1 MNLLNL
7 SPLLFG
13 AGLVTLAG
21 GLYLLQ
27 QLRIRY
33 TRIPVATTLF
43 WAEAVRDAPVRVFR
57 QRFKHWLAWLLCLL
71 ICALLWLGFADLR
84 TDRSETANFYALILD
99 GSAQSAVGNDF
110 EISKQQLLNDVRS
123 YPDQQR
129 EVYFAG
135 EHNLKVLASDEE
147 TKVLKQ
153 RLDDQTPVSAR
164 SSVEDQLRL
173 IARDAVNAENQVHVI
188 VYGRSAIPPE
198 VIGDLPDNMSVESRL
213 PEDDSEFSN
222 RGIVALGVGE
232 PLSGAWDRVDV
243 LIRVLHNNADTV
255 VASDLTITVGD
266 QVVSSDNLRE
276 VEDSDFLLSDVL
288 ADGSQLNVSLAGED
302 DLEFDNE
309 ASLVLPTRRQ
319 IPVYLGANVPASI
332 LPAINADPA
341 IIIVPESEAEV
352 AVLGPTDPPSTLP
365 TFRVV
370 AEAAQEQAFEIG
382 YVGPQDIT
390 SERALD
396 RTIERLGLEQIDAT
410 AIGQEIEREISV
422 RLHFGDQRF
431 VSVWQPVVEDEFNFR
446 ESISFPLFISK
457 SMRYLADE
465 APWYAYLAAGRQAI
479 EQSAGTSLADTDA
492 LSELAV
498 GTYFVRNATGEFEL
512 TDELPGVISLLD
524 KTSTVGSV
532 RPDVVDNGT
541 APTTSPYPLWEL
553 ITWLML
559 FALALVFTEWYIYQ
573 RRLMP

>member
-7 SPLLFG
+7 SPLFFG
-13 AGLVTLAG
+13 AGLAALAV

-57 QRFKHWLAWLLCLL
+57 QRFKHWLAWLLAVL
-71 ICALLWLGFADLR
+71 ICWLLLLGFADLR

-99 GSAQSAVGNDF
+99 GSAQSAVGDDF
-110 EISKQQLLNDVRS
+110 ENSKQQILNDVRL
-123 YPDQQR
+123 YPNQQR

-135 EHNLKVLASDEE
+135 EHHLKLLAPDED
-147 TKVLKQ
+147 TKVLQQ

-173 IARDAVNAENQVHVI
+173 LSRDAVNAENQVHVI
-188 VYGRSAIPPE
+188 VYGRAAIPPE
-198 VIGDLPDNMSVESRL
+198 VIDDLPDNMSVEQRL
-213 PEDDSEFSN
+213 PTEEDEFSN

-232 PLSGAWDRVDV
+232 PLSGAWDKVDV
-243 LIRVLHNNADTV
+243 LVRVLNTNTDSVTIT
-255 VASDLTITVGD
+255 DLTITINDQAIANEKLTAVG
-266 QVVSSDNLRE
+266 S
-276 VEDSDFLLSDVL
+276 SDFLLSDVQ
-288 ADGSQLNVSLAGED
+288 ADGSQMSVTLLGED

-309 ASLVLPTRRQ
+309 ASLILPERTQ
-319 IPVYLGANVPASI
+319 IPVYVGTNVPASL
-332 LPAINADPA
+332 LPAINADA
-341 IIIVPESEAEV
+341 ALIVVPESDAKV
-352 AVLGPTDPPSTLP
+352 AVLGPSDPTSTLP
-365 TFRVV
+365 TFQVV
-370 AEAAQEQAFEIG
+370 EETVQEQAFEIG
-382 YVGPQDIT
+382 YVGPQDVN

-396 RTIERLGLEQIDAT
+396 RTIERLGLAQIDAT
-410 AIGQEIEREISV
+410 AIAQEIEREITV
-422 RLHFGDQRF
+422 RLHFGDKRF
-431 VSVWQPVVEDEFNFR
+431 VSVWQPIVEDEFNFR

-457 SMRYLADE
+457 SIRYLADE
-465 APWYAYLAAGRQAI
+465 APWYAYVAAGKQAI
-479 EQSAGTSLADTDA
+479 EQSAGASLADTDA

-524 KTSTVGSV
+524 KTSTVRSASPSV
-532 RPDVVDNGT
+532 SSATT
-541 APTTSPYPLWEL
+541 ANTSPYPLWEL

-559 FALALVFTEWYIYQ
+559 LALALVVTEWYIYQ

>member
-1 MNLLNL
+1 MNILNL

-13 AGLVTLAG
+13 AGLVGLAA
-21 GLYLLQ
+21 GLFLLQ

-33 TRIPVATTLF
+33 TRLPVATTLF

-57 QRFKHWLAWLLCLL
+57 QRFKHWLAWLLAVL
-71 ICALLWLGFADLR
+71 ICWLLWLGFADLR
-84 TDRSETANFYALILD
+84 TDRPENANFYALILD
-99 GSAQSAVGNDF
+99 GSAQSSVGEDF
-110 EISKQQLLNDVRS
+110 ESSKQQLLNDVRS

-135 EHNLKVLASDEE
+135 EHNLKILASDED
-147 TKVLKQ
+147 TKVLQQ

-173 IARDAVNAENQVHVI
+173 LARDAVNAENQVHVV
-188 VYGRSAIPPE
+188 VYGRIAIPPE
-198 VIGDLPDNMSVESRL
+198 VISDLPDNMIVEQRL
-213 PEDDSEFSN
+213 PTNETEYFN

-232 PLSGAWDRVDV
+232 PLSGAWDKVDV
-243 LIRVLHNNADTV
+243 LVRVLNTNGENITV
-255 VASDLTITVGD
+255 SDLAITVGD
-266 QVVSSDNLRE
+266 QTIASENLSA
-276 VEDSDFLLSDVL
+276 VGPSDFLLKDIV
-288 ADGSQLNVSLAGED
+288 ADGSQLTVTLIGED

-309 ASLVLPTRRQ
+309 ASLVLPTRTQ
-319 IPVYLGANVPASI
+319 IPIYLGNFVPDSI
-332 LPAINADPA
+332 LPAIQADSA
-341 IIIVPESEAEV
+341 LIVVPVSEAKV
-352 AVLGPTDPPSTLP
+352 AILGPGESSSTLP

-370 AEAAQEQAFEIG
+370 EETAQEQAFEIG
-382 YVGPQDIT
+382 YVGPQDVN
-390 SERALD
+390 SERMLD
-396 RTIERLGLEQIDAT
+396 RTIEKLGLEQIDAT
-410 AIGQEIEREISV
+410 AIAQEIEREITV

-431 VSVWQPVVEDEFNFR
+431 VSVWQPIVEDEFNFR

-465 APWYAYLAAGRQAI
+465 APWYAYLAAGKQAI
-479 EQSAGTSLADTDA
+479 EQSSGASLADTDA

-512 TDELPGVISLLD
+512 TNELPGVISLLD
-524 KTSTVGSV
+524 KTTTVGITTPTLGS
-532 RPDVVDNGT
+532 T
-541 APTTSPYPLWEL
+541 AAVNPSPYPLWEL

-559 FALALVFTEWYIYQ
+559 LTLALVVTEWYIYQ

>member
-7 SPLLFG
+7 SPLFFG
-13 AGLVTLAG
+13 AGLAALAA

-33 TRIPVATTLF
+33 TRLPVATTLF

-57 QRFKHWLAWLLCLL
+57 QRFKHWLAWLLAVL
-71 ICALLWLGFADLR
+71 ICWLLWLGFADLR
-84 TDRSETANFYALILD
+84 TDRSETADFYALILD

-110 EISKQQLLNDVRS
+110 ELSKQQLLDDVRS
-123 YPDQQR
+123 YPSQQR

-135 EHNLKVLASDEE
+135 EHNLKLLASDEE
-147 TKVLKQ
+147 TKVLQQ
-153 RLDDQTPVSAR
+153 RLDDQTPASAR

-173 IARDAVNAENQVHVI
+173 LARDAVNAENEVFVT
-188 VYGRSAIPPE
+188 VYGRVVIPPE
-198 VIGDLPDNMSVESRL
+198 VLDDLPENMSVEQRL
-213 PEDDSEFSN
+213 PEDEGEFSN

-232 PLSGAWDRVDV
+232 PISGAWDKVDV
-243 LIRVLHNNADTV
+243 LIRVLHDNADTV
-255 VASDLTITVGD
+255 SANDLTITVADQPISGD
-266 QVVSSDNLRE
+266 SLIE
-276 VEDSDFLLSDVL
+276 IGDSDFLLRDVL
-288 ADGSQLNVSLAGED
+288 ADGSQLQVSLAGED

-309 ASLVLPTRRQ
+309 ASLVLPTRSQ
-319 IPVYLGANVPASI
+319 IPVYIGPNVPESI
-332 LPAINADPA
+332 LPAINADSA
-341 IIIVPESEAEV
+341 LIVVSENEAEV
-352 AVLGPTDPPSTLP
+352 AVLGPTDSPSALP

-370 AEAAQEQAFEIG
+370 AETAQEQAFEIG
-382 YVGPQDIT
+382 YVGPQDVN
-390 SERALD
+390 SERAID
-396 RTIERLGLEQIDAT
+396 RTIERLGLTQIDAT
-410 AIGQEIEREISV
+410 AIAQEIEREITV

-431 VSVWQPVVEDEFNFR
+431 VSVWLPIVEDEFNFR

-465 APWYAYLAAGRQAI
+465 APWYAYMAAGKQAI
-479 EQSAGTSLADTDA
+479 EQSSGASLADTDA

-524 KTSTVGSV
+524 KTTTVRS
-532 RPDVVDNGT
+532 
-541 APTTSPYPLWEL
+541 ASPTFSSATTTTPSPYPLWEL

-559 FALALVFTEWYIYQ
+559 LALALVVTEWYIYQ

>member
-7 SPLLFG
+7 SPLFFG
-13 AGLVTLAG
+13 AGLAALAA

-33 TRIPVATTLF
+33 TRLPVATTLF

-57 QRFKHWLAWLLCLL
+57 QRFKHWLAWLLAVL
-71 ICALLWLGFADLR
+71 ICWLLWLGFADLR
-84 TDRSETANFYALILD
+84 TDRSDTANFYALILD

-110 EISKQQLLNDVRS
+110 ELSKEQLLDDVRS
-123 YPDQQR
+123 YPNQLR
-129 EVYFAG
+129 EVYYAG
-135 EHNLKVLASDEE
+135 EHNLKLLASDED
-147 TKVLKQ
+147 TKVLQQ

-173 IARDAVNAENQVHVI
+173 LARDAVNAENEVYVV
-188 VYGRSAIPPE
+188 VYGRAVIPPE
-198 VIGDLPDNMSVESRL
+198 VIDDLPENMIVEQRL
-213 PEDDSEFSN
+213 PNDEAEFSN

-232 PLSGAWDRVDV
+232 PISGAWDKVDV
-243 LIRVLHNNADTV
+243 LVRVLNTNSDGISV
-255 VASDLTITVGD
+255 SDLTITIGGQTAANENLSAVGP
-266 QVVSSDNLRE
+266 
-276 VEDSDFLLSDVL
+276 SDFLLSDVL
-288 ADGSQLNVSLAGED
+288 ADGSQLTVSLSGED
-302 DLEFDNE
+302 DLKFDND
-309 ASLVLPTRRQ
+309 ASLVLPTRTQ
-319 IPVYLGANVPASI
+319 IPVYVGPNVPDSL
-332 LPAINADPA
+332 LPAINADA
-341 IIIVPESEAEV
+341 ALKMVPESEAAV
-352 AVLGPTDPPSTLP
+352 AVLGPGDAESVLP

-370 AEAAQEQAFEIG
+370 QENVQEQAFEIG
-382 YVGPQDIT
+382 YVGPQDVS
-390 SERALD
+390 SERALE
-396 RTIERLGLEQIDAT
+396 RTIERLGLKQIDAT
-410 AIGQEIEREISV
+410 AIAREIEREITV

-431 VSVWQPVVEDEFNFR
+431 VSVWLPIVEDEFNFR

-465 APWYAYLAAGRQAI
+465 APWYAYMAAGKQAI
-479 EQSAGTSLADTDA
+479 EQSSGASLADTDA

-524 KTSTVGSV
+524 KTTTVRSTSQTVTSAT
-532 RPDVVDNGT
+532 T
-541 APTTSPYPLWEL
+541 ATTSPYPLWEL

-559 FALALVFTEWYIYQ
+559 LALALVVTEWYIYQ

>member
-13 AGLVTLAG
+13 AGLATLAG

-57 QRFKHWLAWLLCLL
+57 QRFKHWLAWLLAVL
-71 ICALLWLGFADLR
+71 ICWLLWLGFADLR
-84 TDRSETANFYALILD
+84 TNRSETADFHALILD
-99 GSAQSAVGNDF
+99 GSAHSAVGNDF

-123 YPDQQR
+123 YPNQQR
-129 EVYFAG
+129 EVYYAG
-135 EHNLKVLASDEE
+135 EHNLKLLATDED
-147 TKVLKQ
+147 TKVLQQ

-173 IARDAVNAENQVHVI
+173 LARDAVNAENQVHVT

-198 VIGDLPDNMSVESRL
+198 VIDDLPESMNVEQRL
-213 PEDDSEFSN
+213 PDDESEFSN

-232 PLSGAWDRVDV
+232 PLSGAWDKVDV
-243 LIRVLHNNADTV
+243 LVRVLQNNSDSVTAADLNI
-255 VASDLTITVGD
+255 SIGD
-266 QVVSSDNLRE
+266 QAISSDSLTVIGE
-276 VEDSDFLLSDVL
+276 SDFLLRDVL
-288 ADGSQLNVSLAGED
+288 ADGSQLQVSLVGED

-309 ASLVLPTRRQ
+309 ASLVLPTRTQ
-319 IPVYLGANVPASI
+319 IPIYLGPNVPESI
-332 LPAINADPA
+332 LPAISADTA
-341 IIIVPESEAEV
+341 LIVVPQNEAEV
-352 AVLGPTDPPSTLP
+352 AVLGPGDPASSLP

-370 AEAAQEQAFEIG
+370 EESAQEQAFEIG
-382 YVGPQDIT
+382 YVGPQDVT
-390 SERALD
+390 SERAID
-396 RTIERLGLEQIDAT
+396 RTIERLGLEHIDAT
-410 AIGQEIEREISV
+410 AIAQEIEREISV

-457 SMRYLADE
+457 SMRYLADS

-512 TDELPGVISLLD
+512 TNELPGVISLLD
-524 KTSTVGSV
+524 KTATVRSASPNIG
-532 RPDVVDNGT
+532 GT
-541 APTTSPYPLWEL
+541 TTANNSPYPLWEL

-559 FALALVFTEWYIYQ
+559 IALALVFTEWYIYQ